1 MVDLT
6 RDMIAAAQRWIYIEN
21 QYLTSAAVGS
31 ALARSP
37 GQENGPEVVIVLPR
51 EEHGW
56 LEQSS
61 MGILRARLLRRL
73 AQSDRYG
80 RLRLYYPTV
89 PELDAGCMNVH
100 SKVMIVDGVVA
111 RVGSANLSNRSMGL
125 DTECDLA
132 LDAALD
138 PRLGPVVEQFR
149 DRLLAEHLGVD
160 RAGLRRRAGRPRL
173 ADRGRRGAA
182 RGAAHA
188 GHAARPGRPGRGG
201 GGGRRPSLHLAFLD
215 GLVCDPERPAADLLV
230 ETFVPTGLRTPVH
243 RSLRGWV
250 ALVLALLVLA
260 AVWRFT
266 PLRGLLHIER
276 ITALLRRLAE
286 QPATPAWVLGGYLV
300 GGLIFFPITLLLGAT
315 ALVFRPLPAIAYCL
329 TGTLASAA
337 VTYWIGRLMGHV
349 RAGWLHGP
357 RLTRF
362 EKQLRH
368 RGMLAIVAARLLPV
382 GNFSLI
388 NMAAGAF
395 GIGFRD
401 YMLGNAIGVLPGI
414 LALTLFADRLG
425 STLRHPRGANLVML
439 AAVALALVAVLSW
452 IRRRLADTLMNRLAE
467 SASLRVVQH
476 PPVRRDGR
484 RRDPERVAAVLR
496 EIDADVIGLQ
506 EVDARPGATS
516 DSMQM
521 QYLASALGL
530 HAVAG
535 PTIVRHD
542 GHYGNALLTRRPVLD
557 VRRVDLTVY
566 RREPRAAIDADLD
579 IDGAVVRVIVT
590 HLGLLPGERRIQVR
604 RLLDSW
610 APQQRGDRAVRRH
623 QRVVRGRAAAAL
635 AQRAPG
641 SRRRGAHLP
650 DVLPGVRAGSVVG
663 QPARGSA
670 ELCARTS
677 RRCRAS
683 RPTTCRWSRTSSCP
697 ERSSGAAVHELDRFG
712 CSFREAGLASMRGH
726 PQAFLARLG
735 RGRAVRRNDQGPAD
749 AVLGDHRHR
758 RRLAPAGLRRA
769 GAEDRRAGLGAGAA
783 APSVPIGP
791 FGWSGSGWRSRS
803 RRCRG
808 GGGAETRPTDT
819 PHRRRTSTGWR
830 ARGGGSP
837 TSTSPSRSAR
847 PRGRPC

>member
-1 MVDLT
+1 MLAESRNCWRVAPASRAAFLIDADAYFSAFRQAVAGARHTVMILGWDIDTRTRLSRPGEEPVWTLLPFLNHVLDRQPDLRVYALAWDYSVIYTLEREPLPTLRFAHAAHPRLSFHLDSAHPLGASHHQKIVVVDDEVAFTGGLDLTIRRWDLSAHRAHEPDRVDPAGQPYPPVHDVQMVVEGQAAEALGAIARARWEAATGEVIAAAPRGGAPVDLWPAGVTPDITDAPIGIARTLPERDTLPAVTEVVDLT

-31 ALARSP
+31 MLARSL
-37 GQENGPEVVIVLPR
+37 GQEHGPEVVIVLPR

-125 DTECDLA
+125 DSECDLV
-132 LDAALD
+132 LDVALD
-138 PRLGPVVEQFR
+138 PRLGPVVEHFR
-149 DRLLAEHLGVD
+149 DRLLSEHLGVD
-160 RAGLRRRAGRPRL
+160 RQVF
-173 ADRGRRGAA
+173 ADALAA
-182 RGAAHA
+182 RGSLIAAVEGLRGAPRTLDTLPIPADPDA
-188 GHAARPGRPGRGG
+188 GAGAA
-201 GGGRRPSLHLAFLD
+201 PSIHLAFLD

-250 ALVLALLVLA
+250 ALVVALLVVA

-276 ITALLRRLAE
+276 MTALLRRITE

-337 VTYWIGRLMGHV
+337 VTYWIGRLIGHV
-349 RAGWLHGP
+349 RADWLRGP

-368 RGMLAIVAARLLPV
+368 RGVLAIVAARLLPV

-395 GIGFRD
+395 RIGFGD

-425 STLRHPRGANLVML
+425 STLRHPRGTNLAML

-452 IRRRLADTLMNRLAE
+452 IRRRLA
-467 SASLRVVQH
+467 
-476 PPVRRDGR
+476 
-484 RRDPERVAAVLR
+484 
-496 EIDADVIGLQ
+496 
-506 EVDARPGATS
+506 
-516 DSMQM
+516 
-521 QYLASALGL
+521 
-530 HAVAG
+530 
-535 PTIVRHD
+535 RH
-542 GHYGNALLTRRPVLD
+542 V
-557 VRRVDLTVY
+557 
-566 RREPRAAIDADLD
+566 
-579 IDGAVVRVIVT
+579 
-590 HLGLLPGERRIQVR
+590 
-604 RLLDSW
+604 
-610 APQQRGDRAVRRH
+610 
-623 QRVVRGRAAAAL
+623 
-635 AQRAPG
+635 
-641 SRRRGAHLP
+641 
-650 DVLPGVRAGSVVG
+650 
-663 QPARGSA
+663 
-670 ELCARTS
+670 
-677 RRCRAS
+677 
-683 RPTTCRWSRTSSCP
+683 
-697 ERSSGAAVHELDRFG
+697 
-712 CSFREAGLASMRGH
+712 
-726 PQAFLARLG
+726 
-735 RGRAVRRNDQGPAD
+735 
-749 AVLGDHRHR
+749 
-758 RRLAPAGLRRA
+758 
-769 GAEDRRAGLGAGAA
+769 
-783 APSVPIGP
+783 
-791 FGWSGSGWRSRS
+791 
-803 RRCRG
+803 
-808 GGGAETRPTDT
+808 
-819 PHRRRTSTGWR
+819 
-830 ARGGGSP
+830 
-837 TSTSPSRSAR
+837 
-847 PRGRPC
+847 